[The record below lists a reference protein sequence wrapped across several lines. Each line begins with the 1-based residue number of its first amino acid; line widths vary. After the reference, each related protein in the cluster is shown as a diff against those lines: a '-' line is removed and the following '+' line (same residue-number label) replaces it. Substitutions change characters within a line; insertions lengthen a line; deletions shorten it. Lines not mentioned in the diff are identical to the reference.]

1 MRLVIL
7 ESPYAGKTPEE
18 IARNVDYA
26 RRALRDSLL
35 RGESPLASHLLY
47 TQPGVLR
54 DEIPAERQHGIDAG
68 LAWREVAHGTVVYI
82 DLGITNGMAYGIEKA
97 RRSGRNV
104 ELRQLGKPQP
114 SGHCGG
120 DCPYLVACGEP
131 QGGITPTRCAIVGK
145 ELDFY
150 DYFLAECSPPRWFL
164 HVWAAGEYAG
174 AYPHDTEAE
183 AEADYHDRRQQGL
196 VQMGYRYQVTNSPLQ
211 PRACDTCQKA
221 NRTCPVY
228 PQEWQSCG
236 QHQAA

>member
-1 MRLVIL
+1 MKLVIL

-26 RRALRDSLL
+26 RRCLRDSLL
-35 RGESPLASHLLY
+35 RGEAPIASHLLY

-68 LAWREVAHGTVVYI
+68 LAWREVAHGTVVYM

-97 RRSGRNV
+97 RRSGRDV
-104 ELRQLGKPQP
+104 ELRQLGKPQQ
-114 SGHCGG
+114 SGHCG
-120 DCPYLVACGEP
+120 DCPFL
-131 QGGITPTRCAIVGK
+131 ITTGLPKDLLARCAITQTD
-145 ELDFY
+145 LSWH

-183 AEADYHDRRQQGL
+183 AEADYRDRREQGL

-211 PRACDTCQKA
+211 PRACDSCQKA
-221 NRTCPVY
+221 NRSCPVY
-228 PQEWQSCG
+228 PQEWQDCK